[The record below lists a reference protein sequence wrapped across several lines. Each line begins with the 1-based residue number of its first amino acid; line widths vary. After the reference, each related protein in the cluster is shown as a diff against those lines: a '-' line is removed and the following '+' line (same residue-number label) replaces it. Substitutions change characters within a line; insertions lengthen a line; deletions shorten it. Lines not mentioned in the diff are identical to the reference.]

1 MMTTRQNEL
10 SNATEINKM
19 IDNLMWF
26 GILTLS
32 FYSTAYRFIRWMT
45 LEYTI
50 IFLLSENWNVQE
62 FANE

>member
-26 GILTLS
+26 GTLTLS